1 MNEQG
6 KKLED
11 QATDTEQQSEPQED
25 QTETLKETT
34 EKIWGSTKHAWSTAT
49 FKANQYKKLVQ
60 KKIDLSAIHKKI
72 NAAHGELGKIID
84 DLREEGQKNIM
95 NQAVVKEILERI
107 DELKAEAATLEEEV
121 ERLRTEEAPQDDV
134 QEDEKNEQNISAH
147 ALSDLKMKTAETS
160 MIMSTIIK
168 MANWQQV
175 AIFILQ
181 CFSLDKI
188 SQILMIYDSRFDFF
202 RWSI

>member
-1 MNEQG
+1 MNEQE
-6 KKLED
+6 KKLEE

-121 ERLRTEEAPQDDV
+121 ERLRTEEAPQDDI
-134 QEDEKNEQNISAH
+134 QEDEKNE
-147 ALSDLKMKTAETS
+147 
-160 MIMSTIIK
+160 
-168 MANWQQV
+168 
-175 AIFILQ
+175 
-181 CFSLDKI
+181 
-188 SQILMIYDSRFDFF
+188 
-202 RWSI
+202 

>member
-1 MNEQG
+1 MNEQE
-6 KKLED
+6 KKLEE

-84 DLREEGQKNIM
+84 DLGEEGQKNIM

-134 QEDEKNEQNISAH
+134 QEDEKNE
-147 ALSDLKMKTAETS
+147 
-160 MIMSTIIK
+160 
-168 MANWQQV
+168 
-175 AIFILQ
+175 
-181 CFSLDKI
+181 
-188 SQILMIYDSRFDFF
+188 
-202 RWSI
+202 

>member
-1 MNEQG
+1 MNEQE
-6 KKLED
+6 KKLEE

-134 QEDEKNEQNISAH
+134 QEDEKNE
-147 ALSDLKMKTAETS
+147 
-160 MIMSTIIK
+160 
-168 MANWQQV
+168 
-175 AIFILQ
+175 
-181 CFSLDKI
+181 
-188 SQILMIYDSRFDFF
+188 
-202 RWSI
+202 

>member
-1 MNEQG
+1 MNEQE
-6 KKLED
+6 KKLEE

-95 NQAVVKEILERI
+95 NQAIVKEILERI

-134 QEDEKNEQNISAH
+134 QEDEKNE
-147 ALSDLKMKTAETS
+147 
-160 MIMSTIIK
+160 
-168 MANWQQV
+168 
-175 AIFILQ
+175 
-181 CFSLDKI
+181 
-188 SQILMIYDSRFDFF
+188 
-202 RWSI
+202 

>member
-1 MNEQG
+1 MNEQE

-95 NQAVVKEILERI
+95 NQAIVKEILERI

-134 QEDEKNEQNISAH
+134 QEDEKNE
-147 ALSDLKMKTAETS
+147 
-160 MIMSTIIK
+160 
-168 MANWQQV
+168 
-175 AIFILQ
+175 
-181 CFSLDKI
+181 
-188 SQILMIYDSRFDFF
+188 
-202 RWSI
+202 

>member
-1 MNEQG
+1 MNEQE
-6 KKLED
+6 KKLEE
-11 QATDTEQQSEPQED
+11 QATDAEQQSESQED

-134 QEDEKNEQNISAH
+134 QEEEKNE
-147 ALSDLKMKTAETS
+147 
-160 MIMSTIIK
+160 
-168 MANWQQV
+168 
-175 AIFILQ
+175 
-181 CFSLDKI
+181 
-188 SQILMIYDSRFDFF
+188 
-202 RWSI
+202 